1 MYFIVILLYFYNLVY
16 SKENLL
22 KNILI
27 RTALLG
33 FAPLF
38 FFPIEEMSLSE
49 GILECLLFLSPLPIF
64 CLLSFIAKT
73 SILQNKYFKHLFW
86 ICLYWFLCFVL
97 FAFLKKFNLLEGGE
111 AAKYF
116 SFFFLVFI
124 SCLCL
129 WSIIGFLLCLK
140 FTKYDFL
147 CLFWC
152 FTTVIVHLPGDII
165 MLIPNEGDRLMIYYS
180 SLFMYSA
187 PLPLII
193 VFHHSFCFI
202 KLFYLK
208 IRGGNK

>member
-1 MYFIVILLYFYNLVY
+1 MRGFLNVYFFFLPFQFFVFYLL
-16 SKENLL
+16 LL
-22 KNILI
+22 KHLFCKTNISNI
-27 RTALLG
+27 
-33 FAPLF
+33 
-38 FFPIEEMSLSE
+38 
-49 GILECLLFLSPLPIF
+49 C
-64 CLLSFIAKT
+64 
-73 SILQNKYFKHLFW
+73 FW